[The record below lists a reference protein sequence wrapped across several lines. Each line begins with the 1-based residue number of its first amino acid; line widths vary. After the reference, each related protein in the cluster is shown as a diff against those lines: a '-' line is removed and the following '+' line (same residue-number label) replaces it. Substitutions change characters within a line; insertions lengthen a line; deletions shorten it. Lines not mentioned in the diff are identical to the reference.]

1 MNKGKRTGR
10 VKAVSLNRDG
20 TAANVLKP
28 NRIRIIAI
36 CRIIVLVKS
45 AFINRQT
52 FCPKVA
58 VIQPNT
64 IKCAVIKS
72 QTLHAMSPNCR
83 VEALIP
89 RRRKTNAAIQ
99 NRIRKYNIGGI
110 RDLESNEIS
119 IISGVICRIFK
130 LNRANNV
137 QRNTSFYSIDDIVL
151 RGLAFLVYYFV
162 FGLVTQIFDAAEAVS
177 NLFIAN
183 NNTVVSQIHTVQIN
197 RQLRDARGN
206 LRQAVELLQRQGR
219 TVSHRDA
226 VRPLRGVLPG
236 DVVLTPALVGGFLR
250 LGILPCRSVVL
261 LRGTVLL
268 AHGRFRRGGLGAVIR
283 QRSGAD
289 RNGHRQR
296 QHERRSLFIG
306 TFSHGGFLPSKSV
319 FRLMPLYPPPTC
331 FCQQ

>member
-1 MNKGKRTGR
+1 M
-10 VKAVSLNRDG
+10 
-20 TAANVLKP
+20 
-28 NRIRIIAI
+28 
-36 CRIIVLVKS
+36 
-45 AFINRQT
+45 
-52 FCPKVA
+52 
-58 VIQPNT
+58 
-64 IKCAVIKS
+64 
-72 QTLHAMSPNCR
+72 
-83 VEALIP
+83 
-89 RRRKTNAAIQ
+89 
-99 NRIRKYNIGGI
+99 
-110 RDLESNEIS
+110 ESNEIS

-162 FGLVTQIFDAAEAVS
+162 FGLFTQIIDAAEAVS
-177 NLFIAN
+177 NLIIAN
-183 NNTVVSQIHTVQIN
+183 NNTLLSQIHTVQIN
-197 RQLRDARGN
+197 RQFRDARGN
-206 LRQAVELLQRQGR
+206 LRQAVELRQRQGR

-226 VRPLRGVLPG
+226 VRPLHGVLPGHSAADTCRLPG
-236 DVVLTPALVGGFLR
+236 DVVLTLALVGGFLLLGILPGHSAAVTR
-250 LGILPCRSVVL
+250 RLPGDVVFTLVLVVGFLLLGILPCRSVVL

-319 FRLMPLYPPPTC
+319 FRLMTLYPPPTC
-331 FCQQ
+331 FCQQQIDIF